1 MSPQIVTGL
10 LTGCTNS
17 IKAELKVKK
26 KTSSAAKYNRI
37 LKCTKQTCP
46 LWPWPHTDKIL
57 FREGLTAEASS

>member
-26 KTSSAAKYNRI
+26 KHLLLQNTTEYLSVQSKHARFGRG
-37 LKCTKQTCP
+37 
-46 LWPWPHTDKIL
+46 HTQIK
-57 FREGLTAEASS
+57 FYFVKA

>member
-26 KTSSAAKYNRI
+26 SSSAGKY
-37 LKCTKQTCP
+37 KQ
-46 LWPWPHTDKIL
+46 HT
-57 FREGLTAEASS
+57 